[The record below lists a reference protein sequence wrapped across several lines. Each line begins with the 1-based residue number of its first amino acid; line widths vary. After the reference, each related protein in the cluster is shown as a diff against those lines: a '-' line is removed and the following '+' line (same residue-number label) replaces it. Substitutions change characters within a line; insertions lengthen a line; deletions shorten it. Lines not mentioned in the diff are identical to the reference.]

1 VHNTFFFSEM
11 QVFFL
16 LEMRVCE
23 QADGHVDLVDVLLE
37 MQVATVSTCYMKTE
51 VPFHMPSL

>member
-11 QVFFL
+11 Q
-16 LEMRVCE
+16 VCE